1 MTKQTADIRRWALIG
16 AEQRLVQLAEEAASI
31 HRTFPELR
39 QGGVEIGNGRRGR
52 NLRGGTD
59 PVGVN
64 RPPRKKRKLS
74 AAGRKAISDAAKAR
88 WAKVKAGKKR

>member
-1 MTKQTADIRRWALIG
+1 VSKQTAAIRRWALIG

-39 QGGVEIGNGRRGR
+39 QGGAGVGNGSSRRP
-52 NLRGGTD
+52 LRAGPELVGGK
-59 PVGVN
+59 PV
-64 RPPRKKRKLS
+64 RKKRKLS

-88 WAKVKAGKKR
+88 WAKVKVAKKR